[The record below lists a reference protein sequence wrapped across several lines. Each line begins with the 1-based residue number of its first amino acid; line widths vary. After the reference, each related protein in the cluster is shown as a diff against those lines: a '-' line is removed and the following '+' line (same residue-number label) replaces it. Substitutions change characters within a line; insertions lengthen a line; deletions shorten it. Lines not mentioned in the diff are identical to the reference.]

1 MVRTILER
9 VQMVKDEE
17 LRSLPR
23 KRGFRI
29 LELCY
34 DGYSDRKGEQF
45 YEEIVNNLAKIAA

>member
-1 MVRTILER
+1 MVRSILER
-9 VQMVKDEE
+9 AQMVKDEE

>member
-1 MVRTILER
+1 
-9 VQMVKDEE
+9 MVKDEE